1 VLQLVASQLFAGCPG
16 YPCRTAKFLQG
27 GSPPA
32 EGHGKPGRPAFSFL
46 WGEVNMQT
54 ILVSACLLGEPTRW
68 HGRAVRP
75 SGYVKKFIAENPDV
89 KIIPVC
95 PEQLGGLPTPRPP
108 VKSRRGHI
116 FETCAEKS
124 RRDEVTGAEVT
135 AAFERGARKTL
146 AIARKHKCAFAILC
160 AQSPSCARTGKTGR
174 LLIEN
179 GIEVVNTF

>member
-1 VLQLVASQLFAGCPG
+1 
-16 YPCRTAKFLQG
+16 
-27 GSPPA
+27 
-32 EGHGKPGRPAFSFL
+32 
-46 WGEVNMQT
+46 MQT
-54 ILVSACLLGEPTRW
+54 VLVSACLLGEPCRW

-75 SGYVKKFIAENPDV
+75 SSYVRDFLVEHPDV
-89 KIIPVC
+89 EIIPVC

-108 VKSRRGHI
+108 VKTRKGHI
-116 FETCAEKS
+116 YETCADKS
-124 RRDEVTGAEVT
+124 RRDEVTGVEVT

-160 AQSPSCARTGKTGR
+160 AQSPSCARTGKAGR